1 MSIYSR
7 LQLLNYRAMKGNWN
21 GADPFHF
28 TSHSVK
34 KALGLGASRCDLL
47 FVFI

>member
-7 LQLLNYRAMKGNWN
+7 LQLLNYRAMKGN

-34 KALGLGASRCDLL
+34 KAAGLGASRCDLL